1 MRKDDAVE
9 GLVSEGLVE
18 SRKSKKEKKGK
29 RGHSDVDVSESTALC
44 EISKH
49 NSVDD
54 NEREHIKKLKKS
66 KKHKI
71 DAHSASDHGPGEKR
85 VLLCDEE
92 QSGSEGGVEL
102 EKPKKEKKDKKAKK
116 EKRDREPKEE
126 RDVVEESVSENQ
138 INLES
143 DSGIGSKQKKDKKEK
158 RKESEEMESST
169 PKRREPVFSGE
180 TPNAS
185 SSLTESQED
194 WEGEEEPT
202 GSKYWK
208 RIDEDKWKGKVAG
221 TKFAKI
227 SHYDKGGDSWGNQAA
242 DVLSKV
248 KGKGFVKAMQK
259 LKRASWKGQGN
270 IDTGINSVQF
280 SDWED

>member
-1 MRKDDAVE
+1 MRKDDAVK
-9 GLVSEGLVE
+9 GHFSEELVE
-18 SRKSKKEKKGK
+18 SRKSKKEKKFK
-29 RGHSDVDVSESTALC
+29 KEHFDVDVSESTATYA
-44 EISKH
+44 ISKH
-49 NSVDD
+49 NSFED
-54 NEREHIKKLKKS
+54 NEKEHIRKLKKS

-71 DAHSASDHGPGEKR
+71 DSHLA
-85 VLLCDEE
+85 CDEE
-92 QSGSEGGVEL
+92 QSGLEGDVEL

-126 RDVVEESVSENQ
+126 RDVVEESVSVNQ

-143 DSGIGSKQKKDKKEK
+143 DSGISSKQKKDKKEK
-158 RKESEEMESST
+158 RKESDEMESST

-185 SSLTESQED
+185 SSLTEYQED